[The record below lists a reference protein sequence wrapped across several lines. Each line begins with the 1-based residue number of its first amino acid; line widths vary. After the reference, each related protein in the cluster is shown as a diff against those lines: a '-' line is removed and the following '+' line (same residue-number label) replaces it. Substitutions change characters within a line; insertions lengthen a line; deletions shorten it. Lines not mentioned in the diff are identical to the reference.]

1 MNITLNTAI
10 GNNNFIHINKSNNIR
25 YTQTNLLNRAA
36 ACDEVSFTGAKE
48 NNIPK
53 NEHDQIYCKV
63 IARDLKLNKEQT
75 EILFKTVAD
84 FLEEKGYES
93 LRDIH
98 IDGGEEVYEEMGNI
112 EAELQKRIYGNLG
125 YGEDYSQEI
134 GDFIATETVNR
145 IDKGDDYITTGLK
158 RAKVP
163 ALKEIFTNNRG
174 SDIAFFKAVKTYLNL
189 TPTQLF
195 DFQTIIE
202 KNLDEPNLIHVNDI
216 IPFDDKIYMADIPD
230 EEIEELEEK
239 LKFPRVMEELKERFN
254 LSEEQEDDIK
264 YLFNMRTKRRDFDA
278 EQALRILKLQKDI
291 PKLEKIMDANGY
303 NDGTR
308 DRRYFCAGLIR
319 NIVAEADKNKYTNLF
334 EIFTKE
340 NLSAGKAKSII
351 YIINTSVLS
360 EKEKGDLVLDLMEA
374 SRGQK
379 QEKEEITVK
388 DNTDASIRTIMM
400 ANKFLETFNIT
411 ASSRYTIDEI
421 CKAFKQLYPAY
432 ITKKGLAI
440 EKDMKAIYGVSS
452 RRIPCFNVIGNG
464 AKPAEVAYILAE
476 KYNLPSNAEK
486 EIIKIIKDVN
496 KRESSM
502 MDYIIYT
509 TEKNP
514 YNRFDDDYFDDDE
527 DFDDDDF

>member
-145 IDKGDDYITTGLK
+145 IDEGDDYITTGLK

-163 ALKEIFTNNRG
+163 ALKELFTNNNE

-195 DFQTIIE
+195 DFQTIVE

-216 IPFDDKIYMADIPD
+216 IPFDCKNFENENFDAKP
-230 EEIEELEEK
+230 K
-239 LKFPRVMEELKERFN
+239 LHQVMEELKERFN
-254 LSEEQEDDIK
+254 LSEEQENDIEG
-264 YLFNMRTKRRDFDA
+264 LFYWRTSHRYFDA
-278 EQALRILKLQKDI
+278 EQALRIQKLQNDI
-291 PKLEKIMDANGY
+291 PKLKKIMDAKGY
-303 NDGTR
+303 DDGTYY
-308 DRRYFCAGLIR
+308 RRVFCAELIK
-319 NIVAEADKNKYTNLF
+319 NMMAAADKNKYTNLF

-340 NLSAGKAKSII
+340 NLDAGKAKSII

-388 DNTDASIRTIMM
+388 DNIDASLRTIMM

-440 EKDMKAIYGVSS
+440 EKDMKAIYGSS
-452 RRIPCFNVIGNG
+452 NSGLLARIPCFKVVGNG
-464 AKPAEVAYILAE
+464 AEPAEVAYILAE

-486 EIIKIIKDVN
+486 EIIKIIKDIN
-496 KRESSM
+496 KRELSL

-514 YNRFDDDYFDDDE
+514 YNRFDDEPFDDDE